1 MKTYQNVL
9 PNGVRVIGLDH
20 SQNEYIRDK
29 DFFALLRKY
38 CGEDAIE
45 MILEKRKSLCPGW
58 NSTFSPPTYWIK
70 VRKDGKKEYPEI
82 VTDKPFGAGPFGGL
96 LADELLRS
104 PCPAEHGELI
114 VRPISRGSRQG
125 RKPLPSTFRVLLP
138 KGGLTPTYLVGD
150 RPNE

>member
-1 MKTYQNVL
+1 LKTYQNVL
-9 PNGVRVIGLDH
+9 PNGARVIGLDH

-70 VRKDGKKEYPEI
+70 VQKDGKKRYSNFLFMGTGIRDEI
-82 VTDKPFGAGPFGGL
+82 IEASIITAPSVDL
-96 LADELLRS
+96 LKAACDWICEQRVEFVMKEKNGIILPPGSTPNRLEL
-104 PCPAEHGELI
+104 
-114 VRPISRGSRQG
+114 
-125 RKPLPSTFRVLLP
+125 
-138 KGGLTPTYLVGD
+138 
-150 RPNE
+150 N